1 MEAAKVLL
9 IDDERALRRTLSVG
23 LLQRGYETAP
33 CQDGFSG
40 LSTIEMFMK
49 RGMPIACVITDIRLP
64 DIDGL
69 KLLKVIKS
77 LYPDLPVFVIS
88 GYADEVTEEIVK
100 KEKGDGF
107 LPKPFAVDDLVA
119 MLKKARRP
127 SRELPPD
134 RTLALESQK
143 EQKSVSSY
151 AFVTMDDRHLFEN
164 IYRKLYFMDR
174 VLYCDA
180 VIGDWQLVLLLQS
193 NSRGDLH
200 DFVQNSLMN
209 IDGITTVELL
219 DVVEPLLSEE
229 AKNVIQMVEDSL
241 QEEGWRGRGEK
252 RPKVLSSYVLLEIE
266 EEFLESIYKQLY
278 FMEDVVHC
286 DVTHG
291 RYGFV
296 LLVQAPTF
304 DLIKKRIAHISR
316 NVEGVLKV
324 RELRIINLFEM

>member
-1 MEAAKVLL
+1 METAKVLL
-9 IDDERALRRTLSVG
+9 IDDERALRRTLSMG
-23 LLQRGYETAP
+23 LLQRGYETTP

-40 LSTIEMFMK
+40 LSKIEMFMK

-77 LYPDLPVFVIS
+77 LYPELPVFVIS
-88 GYADEVTEEIVK
+88 GYADEITEEIVRR
-100 KEKGDGF
+100 EKGDGF
-107 LPKPFAVDDLVA
+107 LPKPFTVDDLVA
-119 MLKKARRP
+119 RMEKVRGP

-134 RTLALESQK
+134 KALAPDSQK
-143 EQKSVSSY
+143 EQRSVSSY
-151 AFVTMDDRHLFEN
+151 AFVTMDDRKFFEN
-164 IYRKLYFMDR
+164 VYRKLYFMDK

-180 VIGDWQLVLLLQS
+180 VVGDWQLVLLLQS
-193 NSRGDLH
+193 NSRKDLH
-200 DFVQNSLMN
+200 EFVQDSLMN
-209 IDGITTVELL
+209 VEGIITLELL

-241 QEEGWRGRGEK
+241 QEESWKRGEK
-252 RPKVLSSYVLLEIE
+252 RPKTLSSYVLLEIE
-266 EEFLESIYKQLY
+266 EEYFESVYRQLY

-286 DVTHG
+286 DVTRG

-316 NVEGVLKV
+316 NIEGVLKAK
-324 RELRIINLFEM
+324 ELRIMNLFEM

>member
-40 LSTIEMFMK
+40 LSKIEMFMK
-49 RGMPIACVITDIRLP
+49 RGMPIACVVTDIRLP

-77 LYPDLPVFVIS
+77 LYPELPVFVIS
-88 GYADEVTEEIVK
+88 GYGDEITEEIVR

-107 LPKPFAVDDLVA
+107 LPKPFAVDDLVG
-119 MLKKARRP
+119 MMEKARRP
-127 SRELPPD
+127 SREIPQGKA
-134 RTLALESQK
+134 LALDIQK
-143 EQKSVSSY
+143 EKRSVSSY
-151 AFVTMDDRHLFEN
+151 AFVTMEDRHLFEDV
-164 IYRKLYFMDR
+164 YRKLYFMDR

-180 VIGDWQLVLLLQS
+180 VIGDWQLALLLQS
-193 NSRGDLH
+193 ISRKDLH

-209 IDGITTVELL
+209 VEGIITVELL

-229 AKNVIQMVEDSL
+229 AKNVVEMVESSL
-241 QEEGWRGRGEK
+241 QEEGWRRGEK
-252 RPKVLSSYVLLEIE
+252 RPNVLSSYVLLEIE
-266 EEFLESIYKQLY
+266 EEFFESIYKQLY

-286 DVTHG
+286 DVTRG

-304 DLIKKRIAHISR
+304 DLIRKRVTHISR
-316 NVEGVLKV
+316 NVEGVLKAK
-324 RELRIINLFEM
+324 ELRIMNLIEM

>member
-1 MEAAKVLL
+1 MEASKVLL
-9 IDDERALRRTLSVG
+9 IDDERALRRTLSLG

-40 LSTIEMFMK
+40 LSKIEMFMK
-49 RGMPIACVITDIRLP
+49 RRMPIACVVTDIRLP

-88 GYADEVTEEIVK
+88 GYGDELTEEIVR

-107 LPKPFAVDDLVA
+107 LPKPFTVDDLVA
-119 MLKKARRP
+119 MMEKARRP
-127 SRELPPD
+127 SREAPSD
-134 RTLALESQK
+134 KALALDTQK
-143 EQKSVSSY
+143 EQRSVSSY
-151 AFVTMDDRHLFEN
+151 AFVTMDDRRLFEDV
-164 IYRKLYFMDR
+164 YRKAYFMDK

-180 VIGDWQLVLLLQS
+180 VVGDWQLVLLLQS
-193 NSRGDLH
+193 NSRKDLH

-209 IDGITTVELL
+209 IEGIITVELL
-219 DVVEPLLSEE
+219 DVVEPLLCEE
-229 AKNVIQMVEDSL
+229 AKNVIEMVEDSL
-241 QEEGWRGRGEK
+241 QEEGWRRGEK
-252 RPKVLSSYVLLEIE
+252 RPNVLSSYLLLEIE
-266 EEFLESIYKQLY
+266 EEFFESIYKQLY

-286 DVTHG
+286 DVAHG

-304 DLIKKRIAHISR
+304 DLIKKRVTHISR
-316 NVEGVLKV
+316 NVEGVLKAK
-324 RELRIINLFEM
+324 ELMIMNLLEM

>member
-40 LSTIEMFMK
+40 LSKIEMYMK
-49 RGMPIACVITDIRLP
+49 RGMPIACVVTDIRLP

-77 LYPDLPVFVIS
+77 LYPELPVFVIS
-88 GYADEVTEEIVK
+88 GYGDEITEEIVR

-107 LPKPFAVDDLVA
+107 LPKPFAVDDLVG
-119 MLKKARRP
+119 MMEKARRP
-127 SRELPPD
+127 SREILQGKA
-134 RTLALESQK
+134 LALDIQK
-143 EQKSVSSY
+143 EKRSVSSY
-151 AFVTMDDRHLFEN
+151 AFVTMEDRHLFEDV
-164 IYRKLYFMDR
+164 YRKLYFMDR

-180 VIGDWQLVLLLQS
+180 VIGDWQLALLLQS
-193 NSRGDLH
+193 ISRKDLH

-209 IDGITTVELL
+209 IEGIITVELL

-229 AKNVIQMVEDSL
+229 AKNVVEMVESSL
-241 QEEGWRGRGEK
+241 QEEGWRRGEK
-252 RPKVLSSYVLLEIE
+252 RTNVLSSYVLLEIE
-266 EEFLESIYKQLY
+266 EEFFESIYKQLY
-278 FMEDVVHC
+278 FMEDMVHC
-286 DVTHG
+286 DVTRG

-304 DLIKKRIAHISR
+304 DLIRKRVTHISR
-316 NVEGVLKV
+316 NVEGVLKAK
-324 RELRIINLFEM
+324 ELRIMNLFEM

>member
-9 IDDERALRRTLSVG
+9 IDDERALRRNLSVG

-40 LSTIEMFMK
+40 LSKIEMFMK
-49 RGMPIACVITDIRLP
+49 RGMPIACVVTDIRLP

-77 LYPDLPVFVIS
+77 MYPDLPVFVIS
-88 GYADEVTEEIVK
+88 GYGDEITEEIVR

-107 LPKPFAVDDLVA
+107 LPKPFMVDELVA
-119 MLKKARRP
+119 LMEKARKP
-127 SRELPPD
+127 SKEIAPD
-134 RTLALESQK
+134 KGLALDTQK
-143 EQKSVSSY
+143 EKRSVSSY
-151 AFVTMDDRHLFEN
+151 AFVTMDDRRLFEDV
-164 IYRKLYFMDR
+164 YRKLYFMDR

-193 NSRGDLH
+193 NSRKDLQG
-200 DFVQNSLMN
+200 FVQNSLMN
-209 IDGITTVELL
+209 IEGITTVELL

-229 AKNVIQMVEDSL
+229 AKSVIEMVEDSL
-241 QEEGWRGRGEK
+241 REEGWRRGEK
-252 RPKVLSSYVLLEIE
+252 RPNVLSSYLLLEIE
-266 EEFLESIYKQLY
+266 EEFFESIYKQLY

-291 RYGFV
+291 GYGFV
-296 LLVQAPTF
+296 LLLQAPTF
-304 DLIKKRIAHISR
+304 DLIKKRITHISR
-316 NVEGVLKV
+316 NVEGVLKA
-324 RELRIINLFEM
+324 RELRIMNLLEM

>member
-40 LSTIEMFMK
+40 LSKIEMYMK
-49 RGMPIACVITDIRLP
+49 RGIPIACVVTDIRLP

-88 GYADEVTEEIVK
+88 GYSDEITEEIVR

-107 LPKPFAVDDLVA
+107 LPKPFLVDDLVA
-119 MLKKARRP
+119 LMEKSKKPARETRP
-127 SRELPPD
+127 DRELG
-134 RTLALESQK
+134 LEIQK
-143 EQKSVSSY
+143 EKRSVSSY

-164 IYRKLYFMDR
+164 VYRKLYFMDK

-180 VIGDWQLVLLLQS
+180 VIGDWQVVLLMQS
-193 NSRGDLH
+193 NSRKDLH
-200 DFVQNSLMN
+200 DFVENSLMN
-209 IDGITTVELL
+209 IEGIVTVELL
-219 DVVEPLLSEE
+219 DIVEPLLSEE
-229 AKNVIQMVEDSL
+229 AKNVVQMVEDSL
-241 QEEGWRGRGEK
+241 QEEGWRRGEK
-252 RPKVLSSYVLLEIE
+252 RPKALSCYVLLEIE
-266 EEFLESIYKQLY
+266 EEFFESIYKQLY

-304 DLIKKRIAHISR
+304 DLIKKRVAHISR
-316 NVEGVLKV
+316 NIEGVLKA
-324 RELRIINLFEM
+324 RELRIMNLFEM